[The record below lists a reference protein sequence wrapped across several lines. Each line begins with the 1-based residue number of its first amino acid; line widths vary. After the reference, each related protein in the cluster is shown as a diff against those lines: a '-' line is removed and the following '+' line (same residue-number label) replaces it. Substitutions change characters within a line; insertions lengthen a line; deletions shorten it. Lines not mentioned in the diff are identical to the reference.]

1 MDTDTEAWPDRYNH
15 PKVSLAFTDAI
26 MNAKEGKIVGVLGNF
41 LRGPKIRQR
50 YEEALS
56 TPVMVLNRPIQKGKK
71 IEYPEFIEFYGGTG
85 KFRGKQ
91 TIFISNLYENEL
103 VKTLL
108 HEGAHVVFSL
118 RGMSFPP
125 SDLGSV
131 TGRSE
136 YFKAEKEKMVD
147 SFVDEAWLEPED
159 EITHNPLGKKPK
171 PDRHY
176 DPAEL
181 ARGVDV
187 EMEHTDDPEIAKVI
201 AKDHLDEDPHYY
213 ARLLE
218 AGITHNPQATYDDPE
233 FYISSGLSDAMYT
246 LRARWYENVGYG
258 PALRDRYTITLTADP
273 QTSLE
278 KANAWLA
285 EHGHPPLTEVPG
297 FTLRAITRSD
307 DWSVMRGGK
316 YSGMTVDEL
325 VQTDPGYALW
335 AALNLSGKKFDKT
348 VALLREALGERYLA
362 AKAESDARARG
373 LARLSEQKSEVNV
386 MRIELLRPLAER
398 MQDGKGGFRDSIAED
413 LGKGELPRGRGL
425 TLTMEILAK
434 QAGRKGSKGYNE
446 EFERIDAIVG
456 QVENLES
463 GGVESNPLI
472 VTQVQRE
479 WLKDNKATAFINMD
493 PMDFLTLTTP
503 DSQYLQEI
511 LNKARTLDEYNEYQI
526 RTKEG
531 QTPLLRI
538 EKETGKITGHEGRHR
553 AAAVYNA
560 GESAM
565 KVGIRL
571 VHDYAGSRSWT
582 WDDVPEIW
590 HGEFDDG
597 KVYHKQHAEVIEPRI
612 QHVALASWS
621 DAATASNPPEGWF
634 VRLTRSDGMGLLN
647 RQAFDT
653 DLLDDDEDQELL
665 ELRTYGF
672 QHPVDVPQGAV
683 FAFTPEG
690 LERNQRLIELLTK
703 AAENDVDQQWLDPDD
718 YEVIWES
725 RDGQVALLPLYEDEE

>member
-1 MDTDTEAWPDRYNH
+1 MTKPDMDTDTEAWPDRYNH

-218 AGITHNPQATYDDPE
+218 AGITHNPQPTYDDPE

-316 YSGMTVDEL
+316 YSGITVDEL

-362 AKAESDARARG
+362 AKAESEARARG

-463 GGVESNPLI
+463 GGVAP
-472 VTQVQRE
+472 
-479 WLKDNKATAFINMD
+479 
-493 PMDFLTLTTP
+493 TP
-503 DSQYLQEI
+503 
-511 LNKARTLDEYNEYQI
+511 A
-526 RTKEG
+526 
-531 QTPLLRI
+531 
-538 EKETGKITGHEGRHR
+538 
-553 AAAVYNA
+553 A
-560 GESAM
+560 GE
-565 KVGIRL
+565 
-571 VHDYAGSRSWT
+571 
-582 WDDVPEIW
+582 
-590 HGEFDDG
+590 
-597 KVYHKQHAEVIEPRI
+597 
-612 QHVALASWS
+612 
-621 DAATASNPPEGWF
+621 SNPPEGWF

-672 QHPVDVPQGAV
+672 QQPLDVPQGAV